1 MEIRGMLLEL
11 GYDTVNQE
19 VLKVFYSVRTMENK
33 VAWIHYSIQVMVQCV
48 TEHLV
53 LLKLQLKLVY
63 MFKQLGILLSLL
75 RSFSSSRTRSRAL
88 EP

>member
-11 GYDTVNQE
+11 GYDTVNRE
-19 VLKVFYSVRTMENK
+19 VLKVFCSVRTMENK
-33 VAWIHYSIQVMVQCV
+33 VAWIHYSIQLMVQCV
-48 TEHLV
+48 TEHLLV

-63 MFKQLGILLSLL
+63 TFKQLGIFI
-75 RSFSSSRTRSRAL
+75 SFSSSRTHWRAL